1 MKMQIIAV
9 CVTVVNLVIM
19 TLLLTQLHPA
29 HANQFQNI
37 TPMLRARGLEII
49 DSMGKVRASITI
61 QPASE
66 VDGKKYSQ
74 NVILRLINTKGKPM
88 VKIGADESGSGL
100 TVINEY
106 DEGII
111 INGRN
116 DSSFIKITHKGTT
129 RVFKP

>member
-1 MKMQIIAV
+1 
-9 CVTVVNLVIM
+9 
-19 TLLLTQLHPA
+19 
-29 HANQFQNI
+29 
-37 TPMLRARGLEII
+37 MLRARGLEII